1 MLMDELEKQAGAEPQ
16 QSVQEG
22 GGQEPQGA
30 QEKDVPESRGT
41 GQITL
46 SEDGTLN
53 IPDGFWDVADRPKQE
68 GGEEQSP
75 AAKDEGAEAKPGA
88 SPSAPG
94 AKDAEPGPECYT
106 PEELAEAFVNGEVDP
121 RRLTGELVEAYN
133 AIDAAVR
140 RRAEAQRIEATM
152 RPQSQPQQPLAQQQ
166 PATWAQLAEVAKVL
180 AAQHYL
186 GIKPEEF
193 DEFNPQHVAARY
205 TAMQDIRDRAN
216 AMAAQQQRAMQV
228 QSQVAALWAEYRQK
242 VPDIDEIGEKFFP
255 VWRQKLTVLED
266 QRVNEILGSG
276 DMGKLRG
283 LIDRVVADYRG
294 KAAPKP
300 AQSAQTRETPPPVMG
315 TAGGSPEGDRGI
327 VDASTLGDMTI
338 EEQAKWLVEHKFAV

>member
-1 MLMDELEKQAGAEPQ
+1 MDELEKQAGAEPQ

-53 IPDGFWDVADRPKQE
+53 IPDGFWDVPDHPKQE
-68 GGEEQSP
+68 GGEEKGP
-75 AAKDEGAEAKPGA
+75 EAGPEGSETKPDVL
-88 SPSAPG
+88 PSTPSG
-94 AKDAEPGPECYT
+94 GEPGPECYT

-186 GIKPEEF
+186 GIRPEEF

-216 AMAAQQQRAMQV
+216 AMALQQQRAMQV

-294 KAAPKP
+294 KTAPKP

>member
-1 MLMDELEKQAGAEPQ
+1 MFMDELEKQARAGVEPQ
-16 QSVQEG
+16 QNVQEG
-22 GGQEPQGA
+22 EVREPQGA

-94 AKDAEPGPECYT
+94 AKDAEPGLECYT

-140 RRAEAQRIEATM
+140 RRAEAQRIEAAM
-152 RPQSQPQQPLAQQQ
+152 RPQPQQPSAQQQ
-166 PATWAQLAEVAKVL
+166 PATWAQLAEAAKVL

-186 GIKPEEF
+186 GIRPEEF

-228 QSQVAALWAEYRQK
+228 QAQVAALWAEYRQK
-242 VPDIDEIGEKFFP
+242 VPDIDEIGDKFFP

-266 QRVNEILGSG
+266 QRVGEILGSG
-276 DMGKLRG
+276 DMGELRG

-294 KAAPKP
+294 KTAPKP
-300 AQSAQTRETPPPVMG
+300 AQAREAPPPVMG
-315 TAGGSPEGDRGI
+315 TAGGSPEGDRGV
-327 VDASTLGDMTI
+327 VDAAALGDMTI
-338 EEQAKWLVEHKFAV
+338 EEQAKWLVENKFAV

>member
-1 MLMDELEKQAGAEPQ
+1 MDELEKQVGTEPQ
-16 QSVQEG
+16 QSTQEG
-22 GGQEPQGA
+22 GGQESQGV
-30 QEKDVPESRGT
+30 QGKDVPESGT
-41 GQITL
+41 AGQITL
-46 SEDGTLN
+46 AEDGTLN
-53 IPDGFWDVADRPKQE
+53 IPEGFWDEVDRLKQE
-68 GGEEQSP
+68 NEGESP
-75 AAKDEGAEAKPGA
+75 AAKNEGTEAKPSA
-88 SPSAPG
+88 SPSAPE
-94 AKDAEPGPECYT
+94 AKEAEPGLERYT

-140 RRAEAQRIEATM
+140 RRAEAQRIEAEM
-152 RPQSQPQQPLAQQQ
+152 RPQPQQPPVQQ
-166 PATWAQLAEVAKVL
+166 ATWAQLAEAAKVL

-186 GIKPEEF
+186 GIRPEEF

-216 AMAAQQQRAMQV
+216 AMAVQQQRAVQV

-266 QRVNEILGSG
+266 QRVNEILASG

-294 KAAPKP
+294 KTAPKP
-300 AQSAQTRETPPPVMG
+300 AQTQKAPPPVMG
-315 TAGGSPEGDRGI
+315 TAGGSPDGDRGI
-327 VDASTLGDMTI
+327 VDASSLGDMTI
-338 EEQAKWLVEHKFAV
+338 EEQAKWLVENKFAV

>member
-1 MLMDELEKQAGAEPQ
+1 MLMDELEKQAGVEPQ
-16 QSVQEG
+16 QSTQEG
-22 GGQEPQGA
+22 EVREPHGA
-30 QEKDVPESRGT
+30 QEKDVPESGAA

-88 SPSAPG
+88 SPSAPET
-94 AKDAEPGPECYT
+94 KDAEPGPECYT

-152 RPQSQPQQPLAQQQ
+152 RPQSQPQQPPAQQQ

-186 GIKPEEF
+186 GIRPEEF

-216 AMAAQQQRAMQV
+216 AMALQQQRAMQV

-294 KAAPKP
+294 KTAPKP

-315 TAGGSPEGDRGI
+315 TAGGSPEGDRGV
-327 VDASTLGDMTI
+327 VDAATLGDMTI
-338 EEQAKWLVEHKFAV
+338 EEQARWLVEHKFAV

>member
-1 MLMDELEKQAGAEPQ
+1 MFMDELEKQARAGVEPQ
-16 QSVQEG
+16 QNVQEG
-22 GGQEPQGA
+22 EVREPQGA
-30 QEKDVPESRGT
+30 QEKDAPESASS

-46 SEDGTLN
+46 SEDGTLS
-53 IPDGFWDVADRPKQE
+53 IPDGFWDE
-68 GGEEQSP
+68 GGRPETAS
-75 AAKDEGAEAKPGA
+75 AAGPEGPEAKSSA
-88 SPSAPG
+88 SPSAPEAG
-94 AKDAEPGPECYT
+94 DAEPGPERYT
-106 PEELAEAFVNGEVDP
+106 PAQLAEAFVNGEVDP

-140 RRAEAQRIEATM
+140 RRAEAQRIEAAM
-152 RPQSQPQQPLAQQQ
+152 RPQPQQPSVQQQ

-186 GIKPEEF
+186 GIRPEEF

-216 AMAAQQQRAMQV
+216 AMAAQQQRVMQV

-242 VPDIDEIGEKFFP
+242 VPDIDEIGDKFFP

-276 DMGKLRG
+276 DMGELRG

-294 KAAPKP
+294 KTAPKP
-300 AQSAQTRETPPPVMG
+300 AQAREAPPPVMG
-315 TAGGSPEGDRGI
+315 TAGGSPEGDRGV
-327 VDASTLGDMTI
+327 VDAAALGDMTI
-338 EEQAKWLVEHKFAV
+338 EEQAKWLVENKFAV

>member
-1 MLMDELEKQAGAEPQ
+1 MDELEKQAGVEPQ
-16 QSVQEG
+16 QSAQEG
-22 GGQEPQGA
+22 EVREPQGA

-94 AKDAEPGPECYT
+94 AKDAEPGLECYT

-152 RPQSQPQQPLAQQQ
+152 RPQSQPQQPPAQQQ

-186 GIKPEEF
+186 GIRPEEF

-242 VPDIDEIGEKFFP
+242 VPDIDEIGEKFFA
-255 VWRQKLTVLED
+255 VWRQRLTVLED

-294 KAAPKP
+294 KTAPKP

-315 TAGGSPEGDRGI
+315 TAGGSPEGDRGV
-327 VDASTLGDMTI
+327 VDAAALGDMTI
-338 EEQAKWLVEHKFAV
+338 EEQAKWLVENMFAV

>member
-1 MLMDELEKQAGAEPQ
+1 MFMDELEKQARAGVEPQ
-16 QSVQEG
+16 QNVQEG
-22 GGQEPQGA
+22 EVREPQGA

-94 AKDAEPGPECYT
+94 AKDAEPGLECYT

-152 RPQSQPQQPLAQQQ
+152 RPQSQPQQPPAQQQ

-186 GIKPEEF
+186 GIRPEEF

-216 AMAAQQQRAMQV
+216 AMAAQQQRVMQV

-242 VPDIDEIGEKFFP
+242 VPDIDEIGDKFFP

-276 DMGKLRG
+276 DMGELRG

-294 KAAPKP
+294 KTAPKP
-300 AQSAQTRETPPPVMG
+300 AQAREAPPPVMG
-315 TAGGSPEGDRGI
+315 TAGGSPEGDRGV
-327 VDASTLGDMTI
+327 VDAATLGDMTI
-338 EEQAKWLVEHKFAV
+338 EEQAKWLVENKFAV

>member
-22 GGQEPQGA
+22 GGQESQGA
-30 QEKDVPESRGT
+30 QEKDVPESGAA

-53 IPDGFWDVADRPKQE
+53 IPDGFWDVADQPKR
-68 GGEEQSP
+68 GAGEE
-75 AAKDEGAEAKPGA
+75 KGL
-88 SPSAPG
+88 
-94 AKDAEPGPECYT
+94 EPGPEVPATKPGVLPPASSGEESGVERYT

-121 RRLTGELVEAYN
+121 RRLSGELVEAYN

-140 RRAEAQRIEATM
+140 RRAEAQRIEAAM
-152 RPQSQPQQPLAQQQ
+152 RPQPQPQQPPAQQQ

-216 AMAAQQQRAMQV
+216 AMALQQQRAMQV

-266 QRVNEILGSG
+266 QRVNEILASG

-283 LIDRVVADYRG
+283 LIDRVVVDYRG
-294 KAAPKP
+294 KAAPKL
-300 AQSAQTRETPPPVMG
+300 AQSAQTREVPPPVMG
-315 TAGGSPEGDRGI
+315 TAGGSPEGDRGV
-327 VDASTLGDMTI
+327 VDAAALSDMTI
-338 EEQAKWLVEHKFAV
+338 EEQAKWLVENKFAV

>member
-1 MLMDELEKQAGAEPQ
+1 MDELEKQAGAEPQ

-30 QEKDVPESRGT
+30 QEKDAPESGAA

-53 IPDGFWDVADRPKQE
+53 IPDGFWDVPDHPKQE
-68 GGEEQSP
+68 GGEEKGTE
-75 AAKDEGAEAKPGA
+75 AAPEGPETKPGVL
-88 SPSAPG
+88 PSTSSG
-94 AKDAEPGPECYT
+94 GELGPECYT

-186 GIKPEEF
+186 GIRPEEF

-294 KAAPKP
+294 KTAPKP

-315 TAGGSPEGDRGI
+315 TAGGSPEGDRGV
-327 VDASTLGDMTI
+327 VDAAALGDMTI
-338 EEQAKWLVEHKFAV
+338 EEQAKWLVDNKFAV

>member
-1 MLMDELEKQAGAEPQ
+1 MLMDELEKQAGVEPQ
-16 QSVQEG
+16 QSAQEG
-22 GGQEPQGA
+22 EVREPQGA

-46 SEDGTLN
+46 SEDGTLS
-53 IPDGFWDVADRPKQE
+53 IPDGFWDE
-68 GGEEQSP
+68 GGRPETAS
-75 AAKDEGAEAKPGA
+75 AAGPEGPEAKSSA
-88 SPSAPG
+88 SPSAPET
-94 AKDAEPGPECYT
+94 KDAEPGPECYT

-152 RPQSQPQQPLAQQQ
+152 RPQSQPQQPPAQQQ

-186 GIKPEEF
+186 GIRPEEF

-216 AMAAQQQRAMQV
+216 AMAAQQQRVMQV

-242 VPDIDEIGEKFFP
+242 VPDIDEIGDKFFP

-276 DMGKLRG
+276 DMGELRG

-294 KAAPKP
+294 KTAPKP
-300 AQSAQTRETPPPVMG
+300 AQAREAPPPVMG
-315 TAGGSPEGDRGI
+315 TAGGSPEGDRGV
-327 VDASTLGDMTI
+327 VDAATLGDMTI
-338 EEQAKWLVEHKFAV
+338 EEQAKWLVENKFAV

>member
-1 MLMDELEKQAGAEPQ
+1 MFMDELEKQVGTEPQ
-16 QSVQEG
+16 QSTQEG
-22 GGQEPQGA
+22 GGQESQGV
-30 QEKDVPESRGT
+30 QGKDVPESGT
-41 GQITL
+41 AGQITL
-46 SEDGTLN
+46 AEDGTLN
-53 IPDGFWDVADRPKQE
+53 IPEGFWDEVDRLKQE
-68 GGEEQSP
+68 NEGESP
-75 AAKDEGAEAKPGA
+75 AAKNEGTEAKPSI
-88 SPSAPG
+88 SPSAPE
-94 AKDAEPGPECYT
+94 AKEAEPGLERYT

-140 RRAEAQRIEATM
+140 RRAEAQRIEAAM
-152 RPQSQPQQPLAQQQ
+152 RPQQQ
-166 PATWAQLAEVAKVL
+166 PATWAQLAEAAKVL

-186 GIKPEEF
+186 GIRPEEF

-216 AMAAQQQRAMQV
+216 VMAAQQQRAMQV

-266 QRVNEILGSG
+266 QRVNEILASG

-294 KAAPKP
+294 KTAPKP
-300 AQSAQTRETPPPVMG
+300 AQTQEAPPPVMG
-315 TAGGSPEGDRGI
+315 TAGGSPDGDRGI

-338 EEQAKWLVEHKFAV
+338 EEQAKWLVENKFAV

>member
-1 MLMDELEKQAGAEPQ
+1 MFMDELEKQVGAEPQ
-16 QSVQEG
+16 QSTQEG
-22 GGQEPQGA
+22 GGQESQGV
-30 QEKDVPESRGT
+30 QGKDVPEAGT
-41 GQITL
+41 AGQITL
-46 SEDGTLN
+46 AEDGTLN
-53 IPDGFWDVADRPKQE
+53 IPEGFWDEVDRLKQE
-68 GGEEQSP
+68 PKDDSEGDAQ
-75 AAKDEGAEAKPGA
+75 AAKNEGTEAKPSI
-88 SPSAPG
+88 SPSAPE
-94 AKDAEPGPECYT
+94 AKEAEPGLERYT

-152 RPQSQPQQPLAQQQ
+152 RPQQQLPAQQQ
-166 PATWAQLAEVAKVL
+166 PATWAQLAEAAKVL

-186 GIKPEEF
+186 GIRPEEF

-216 AMAAQQQRAMQV
+216 AMAVQQQRAVQV

-255 VWRQKLTVLED
+255 VWRQKLTMLED
-266 QRVNEILGSG
+266 QRVNEILASG

-294 KAAPKP
+294 KTAQQPVKP
-300 AQSAQTRETPPPVMG
+300 QQAQEAPPPVMG
-315 TAGGSPEGDRGI
+315 TAGGSPDGDRGI

-338 EEQAKWLVEHKFAV
+338 EEQAKWLVENKFAV

>member
-1 MLMDELEKQAGAEPQ
+1 MDELEKQAGVEPQ
-16 QSVQEG
+16 QSAQEG
-22 GGQEPQGA
+22 EVREPQGA

-140 RRAEAQRIEATM
+140 RRAEAQRIEAAM
-152 RPQSQPQQPLAQQQ
+152 RPPQPQQPSVQQQ

-186 GIKPEEF
+186 GIRPEEF

-216 AMAAQQQRAMQV
+216 AMALQQQRAMQV

-266 QRVNEILGSG
+266 QRVNEILASG

-283 LIDRVVADYRG
+283 LIDRVLADYRG
-294 KAAPKP
+294 QTAPAAKTP
-300 AQSAQTRETPPPVMG
+300 AQTREAPPPVMG
-315 TAGGSPEGDRGI
+315 TAGGSSEGDRGV
-327 VDASTLGDMTI
+327 VDAATLGDMTI
-338 EEQAKWLVEHKFAV
+338 EEQAKWLVENRFAV

>member
-1 MLMDELEKQAGAEPQ
+1 MDELEKQVGTEQ
-16 QSVQEG
+16 Q
-22 GGQEPQGA
+22 QGA
-30 QEKDVPESRGT
+30 QAEATQGREAP

-46 SEDGTLN
+46 AEDGTLN
-53 IPDGFWDVADRPKQE
+53 IPEGFWDEVDRLKQE
-68 GGEEQSP
+68 AKDDSEGDAQ
-75 AAKDEGAEAKPGA
+75 AAKNEGTEAKPSA
-88 SPSAPG
+88 SPSAPE
-94 AKDAEPGPECYT
+94 AKEAEPGLERYT

-140 RRAEAQRIEATM
+140 RRAEAQRIEAEM
-152 RPQSQPQQPLAQQQ
+152 RPQPQQPPVQQ
-166 PATWAQLAEVAKVL
+166 ATWAQLAEAAKVL

-186 GIKPEEF
+186 GIRPEEF

-216 AMAAQQQRAMQV
+216 VMAAQQQRAMQV

-266 QRVNEILGSG
+266 QRVNEILASG

-294 KAAPKP
+294 KTAQQPVKP
-300 AQSAQTRETPPPVMG
+300 QQVQEAPPPVMG
-315 TAGGSPEGDRGI
+315 TAGGSPDGDRGI

-338 EEQAKWLVEHKFAV
+338 EEQAKWLVENKFAV

>member
-1 MLMDELEKQAGAEPQ
+1 MLMDELEKQAGVEPQ
-16 QSVQEG
+16 QSAQEG
-22 GGQEPQGA
+22 EVREPQGP

-94 AKDAEPGPECYT
+94 AKDAEPRPECYT

-186 GIKPEEF
+186 GIRPEDF

-300 AQSAQTRETPPPVMG
+300 AQSAQTREAPPPVMG